1 MHPEEI
7 DRLSTVL
14 SYNLLDTPPEA
25 DLDELAEL
33 ISLVCG
39 TPIAIISL
47 IDDKRQWYKAKVG
60 VDNSEVPIED
70 SFCQYTMLDSS
81 ILEIPDAR
89 VDERVKNKPAAKGN
103 SGLRFYAGIPLQAPN
118 GHNIGTVC
126 VASPLTDKLSD
137 TQQKA
142 FRLLARQA
150 MNLLESK
157 KMNKNLGLEL
167 RQIVETERK
176 KTESKLYEKEAEIN
190 ALIQAISL
198 SGGLVEF
205 SPDGTILLVNQIFAD
220 SVGYSVSELIGKHH
234 SMFLMDEDLEQNSDF
249 WEKLRQGNYK
259 SGQFRRKHR
268 DGHSIW
274 ILGTYNPILD
284 EKGRVTKVIKIAQEI
299 TQSIESR
306 DTLQKEKDQAELL
319 NVQKDNFIAN
329 VSHEIRT
336 PIHAIL
342 GFTQLLLDSETDSQK
357 FGYLKAVKTAGD
369 NLLFIIN
376 DILDIS
382 KIESGVFQI
391 DQVEFDLQKT
401 IEDLYAFL
409 SIRALQ
415 KGLDFTFKL
424 DEKVPKLLL
433 GDKNRLSQVLIN
445 LVGNAIKFTES
456 GFVRVLVRVKKQTKD
471 KVRLRFSVQDSGI
484 GVPAEKISLIFNR
497 FSQSEESNS
506 RKFGGTGLGLNIS
519 KSIVEKMNGLIQVN
533 SKLGQGSEF
542 AFEISLPKCRQKELS
557 ILEEK
562 PIDATRIVDRP
573 IRILLCEDNELNQ
586 ILMKTLLVEPRY
598 TLFIAKSGNEGV
610 DFLKKNSVDL
620 ILMDIQMPIMDG
632 YQATSIIR
640 GELGIK
646 VPIVALSANFMVKEK
661 KKCLELGMND
671 YLSKPFNQRELF
683 QKIEEWTQE
692 LSEISPLSSVN
703 LQEEAS
709 REVPVNLD
717 VLRDFSGGNEE
728 FEQEMIHMFLD
739 QIIAWLDEMKDSIQ
753 SENFNEIKA
762 SSHKLK
768 SSFSV
773 IGAQS
778 EGLARLQ
785 HLAEEQDINQ
795 IKAVFDEMERY
806 LARVIPF
813 LEEKVNKI

>member
-39 TPIAIISL
+39 APIAIISL

-126 VASPLTDKLSD
+126 VASPLTGKLSD

-198 SGGLVEF
+198 SSGLVEF

-274 ILGTYNPILD
+274 ILATYNPILD

-401 IEDLYAFL
+401 IEDLYSFL

-424 DEKVPKLLL
+424 DEKVPKSLL

-445 LVGNAIKFTES
+445 LIGNAIKFTET
-456 GFVRVLVRVKKQTKD
+456 GFVHVLVRVKKQSKD
-471 KVRLRFSVQDSGI
+471 KVWLRFSVQDSGI
-484 GVPAEKISLIFNR
+484 GVPAEKISSIFNR
-497 FSQSEESNS
+497 FSQSGESNS

-519 KSIVEKMNGLIQVN
+519 KSIVEKMNGLIEVN
-533 SKLGQGSEF
+533 SKLGEGSEF
-542 AFEISLPKCRQKELS
+542 AFEISLPKGRGNKIP
-557 ILEEK
+557 ILEKK
-562 PIDATRIVDRP
+562 PIHRINSIDRS

-586 ILMKTLLVEPRY
+586 ILMKTLLVAPDY
-598 TLFIAKSGNEGV
+598 TLFTASSGKEGV
-610 DFLKKNSVDL
+610 DFLKSNSVDL

-632 YQATSIIR
+632 YKSTTIIR
-640 GELGIK
+640 RELGVK
-646 VPIVALSANFMVKEK
+646 VPIIALSANFMVKEK
-661 KKCLELGMND
+661 KKCLEQGMND
-671 YLSKPFNQRELF
+671 YLSKPFTQQELF
-683 QKIEEWTQE
+683 QKIHEWTQG
-692 LSEISPLSSVN
+692 LGQNNQLPKLN
-703 LQEEAS
+703 LQQKEPIQD
-709 REVPVNLD
+709 PVNLE
-717 VLRDFSGGNEE
+717 VLRDFSGGNRE
-728 FEQEMIHMFLD
+728 FEQEMIQMFLD
-739 QIIAWLDEMKDSIQ
+739 QIIAWLDEMKISIQ
-753 SENFNEIKA
+753 AENYDEIKA

-768 SSFSV
+768 SSFLV
-773 IGAQS
+773 IGAHG
-778 EGLARLQ
+778 EGLSKLQ
-785 HLAEEQDINQ
+785 CLAEEQDLSQ

-813 LEEKVNKI
+813 LEEKVNKK